1 MNSMPSA
8 APRESPC
15 NVQPHADVCTVI
27 VTYNPDSS
35 FEQNVRALL
44 PQVSKLVIV
53 DNQSSSVAHSLV
65 ARVASAS
72 GVEIIWNDRNYGIAA
87 ALNAGIERALACGQY
102 SWIATFDQDSLVP
115 PDFVAVIFEAYSA
128 CSFREKVPMIGA
140 NYKVAMRELTSE
152 PISVRDGPVFREVKT
167 LMTSG
172 SFLKSS
178 VFADCG
184 RFDQSLFM
192 DYVDHE
198 FCLRLRQHGFKVIQS
213 NRAVLAHRLG
223 SPTSH
228 RILWKRFMVTN
239 YSPSRRY
246 SNARNRLVVY
256 RRYLTFDTLWVL
268 QDILKWFRE
277 TVTMVLV
284 EQNRT
289 KKLTSIARG
298 VWDGIREPLRSA
310 AH

>member
-1 MNSMPSA
+1 
-8 APRESPC
+8 
-15 NVQPHADVCTVI
+15 
-27 VTYNPDSS
+27 
-35 FEQNVRALL
+35 
-44 PQVSKLVIV
+44 
-53 DNQSSSVAHSLV
+53 
-65 ARVASAS
+65 
-72 GVEIIWNDRNYGIAA
+72 
-87 ALNAGIERALACGQY
+87 
-102 SWIATFDQDSLVP
+102 
-115 PDFVAVIFEAYSA
+115 
-128 CSFREKVPMIGA
+128 MIGA